1 MTDHLQPSWWAR
13 FSLVG
18 AIFAAVLLVLA
29 PLAYRLGLAG
39 VQGAVLMLPAMAT
52 VLAFLAFLFGLFG
65 FVLWLRGGRPADRL
79 HVLLGSALSLAVLVQ
94 MGGQFALARNVP
106 AIHDISTDPVDPP
119 AFVAVVPLRASAPNG
134 FDYDRETLAPLMAEH
149 YADLA
154 PLVIDADP
162 AAVFSRAEAVV
173 AAQGWTLVASD
184 PAGGL
189 IEAYDQT
196 ALYGF
201 IDDVVIRIRALG
213 PRQAQV
219 DVRSVSRVGQSD
231 LGANAARIRAF
242 LAALDPKNSR

>member
-106 AIHDISTDPVDPP
+106 AILTSAVGRSP

-134 FDYDRETLAPLMAEH
+134 LDYDRETLAPLMAEH

-219 DVRSVSRVGQSD
+219 DLLRSRVGQAI
-231 LGANAARIRAF
+231 LGMRRVAAPFSLWIQ
-242 LAALDPKNSR
+242 NSR